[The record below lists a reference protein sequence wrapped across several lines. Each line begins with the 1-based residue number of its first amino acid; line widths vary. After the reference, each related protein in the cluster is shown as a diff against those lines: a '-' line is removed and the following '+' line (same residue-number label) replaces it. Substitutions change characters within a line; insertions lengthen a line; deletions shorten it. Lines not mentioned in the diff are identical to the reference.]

1 MADLT
6 FTQLQTAAPVGAI
19 VDDAANSDVVISL
32 KALMGEATVDLTDAK
47 VGEALAKLLNSC
59 ASAQATYNGAN
70 ASGDPDLRSY
80 PRPTA
85 GAPILD
91 AATGLYT
98 STFTYTVSV
107 GIPVN
112 LDNTSALMTA

>member
-6 FTQLQTAAPVGAI
+6 LTQLQTAAPANAI
-19 VDDAANSDVVISL
+19 VDDVANNDVVISL

-47 VGEALAKLLNSC
+47 VGEAISKLLN
-59 ASAQATYNGAN
+59 AAATAQVTYNAAN
-70 ASGDPDLRSY
+70 NTGDPDLRSY

-91 AATGLYT
+91 TTTGLYT

-107 GIPVN
+107 GIP
-112 LDNTSALMTA
+112 LDLDEITALQTA